1 MAPCWTSHGTF
12 AYQLNQIQI
21 IEIQDYEKETPQCY
35 LFGVKNNFE
44 NILVFKKIVL
54 QKSPNERLLQWN
66 YRFAHFGGE
75 NEPLWGDNL
84 SGEIKINVLG
94 AP

>member
-1 MAPCWTSHGTF
+1 MLSFWC
-12 AYQLNQIQI
+12 
-21 IEIQDYEKETPQCY
+21 EKY
-35 LFGVKNNFE
+35 FE

-54 QKSPNERLLQWN
+54 QKSANERLLQRN